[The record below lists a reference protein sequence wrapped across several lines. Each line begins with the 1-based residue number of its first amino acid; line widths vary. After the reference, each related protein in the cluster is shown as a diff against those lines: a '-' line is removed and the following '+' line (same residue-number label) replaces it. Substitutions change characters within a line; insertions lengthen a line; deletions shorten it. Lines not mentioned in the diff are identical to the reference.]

1 MNTFVQGVHALTSN
15 TDLQMLFVVMSNE
28 PQSFLDVDCY
38 RRGICIILQ
47 NSESW
52 NKNIQEEG
60 AGKENPNATGH
71 NQSRIA
77 EIPH

>member
-1 MNTFVQGVHALTSN
+1 
-15 TDLQMLFVVMSNE
+15 MSNE

-38 RRGICIILQ
+38 RGGICLILP

-52 NKNIQEEG
+52 NKNIKEEG
-60 AGKENPNATGH
+60 TVKENPNATGH
-71 NQSRIA
+71 DQSRIA